1 VLARLCHNRAVRRWA
16 VILAGLL
23 ALVAA
28 STISAQGHATVEIA
42 PFIGYRFG
50 GSVGDTSSAAS
61 YGIDG
66 ARSEGVTIS
75 VPVRHDRA
83 VELLFSR
90 QDTGVDVAVYPG
102 TQRYALT
109 IDHWMVGAVGEFPG
123 HSARVRPFIAAY
135 LGLTNF
141 RNSDGGG
148 TSDTWFTAALGGGVK
163 LDLASHVALR
173 LDARA
178 YAVFVSSGAG
188 AVCGPAGCS
197 VAFSGNAMFQGEVAA
212 GVVLKF

>member
-1 VLARLCHNRAVRRWA
+1 MRTV
-16 VILAGLL
+16 
-23 ALVAA
+23 ALVLGALAA
-28 STISAQGHATVEIA
+28 LGAANQTLAQGYTAVEIA

-61 YGIDG
+61 YGIDA

-75 VPVRHDRA
+75 VPVRRDRA

-102 TQRYALT
+102 TQHYALT

-123 HSARVRPFIAAY
+123 HTGRAHPFVAAY
-135 LGLTNF
+135 LGLTQIQS
-141 RNSDGGG
+141 RNGYVASN
-148 TSDTWFTAALGGGVK
+148 TYSTAALGGGVK
-163 LDLASHVALR
+163 LDMATHVAIR
-173 LDARA
+173 FDARG
-178 YAVFVSSGAG
+178 YAVFVGSGAG
-188 AVCGPAGCS
+188 AICGPAGCS

-212 GVVLKF
+212 SVVLRF